1 MVPLRTGRVLKR
13 RPPRRVSDVW
23 VCWANGTE
31 STWAKLEMIFH
42 ETKLARVFE
51 IALEFNSDERGFFAR
66 SWCQKEFERHG
77 LNPKVVQC
85 NVSFNARR
93 GTLRGIHYQDAPYPE
108 AKLVRC
114 TKGSIYDVVV
124 DLRPESTTF
133 KDWIAVV
140 LTAERRNMVYV
151 PEGCAH
157 GFLTLE
163 DETEV
168 FYQMSEFYHAELS
181 RGVRFDDPAFQI
193 AWPDKVEVISERDR
207 TYPNFAEV
215 PCTS

>member
-1 MVPLRTGRVLKR
+1 MT
-13 RPPRRVSDVW
+13 
-23 VCWANGTE
+23 
-31 STWAKLEMIFH
+31 FH

-51 IALEFNSDERGFFAR
+51 IALDLNRDERGFFAR
-66 SWCQKEFERHG
+66 SWCQKEFDQKG
-77 LNPKVVQC
+77 LNSKVVQC
-85 NVSFNARR
+85 NISFNVRK
-93 GTLRGIHYQDAPYPE
+93 GTLRGVHYQDAPYQE

-124 DLRPESTTF
+124 DLRPESPTF
-133 KDWIAVV
+133 KEWIAAV
-140 LTAERRNMVYV
+140 LTAEKRNMLYV

-168 FYQMSEFYHAELS
+168 FYQMSEFYHGELS

-193 AWPDKVEVISERDR
+193 VWPDKVEVISERDR
-207 TYPNFAEV
+207 TYPNFEEV